1 MWIQRY
7 GFSQDVIYFFF
18 FIVVLSLPSSS
29 SFFFFFYNTLSL
41 KINQLI
47 LFYTIT
53 PQQYS
58 HDRDLMEL
66 KFRVAHF
73 KGTQASITKKVI
85 EKIKGIYIQ
94 RERDERK
101 YHHLEY
107 YSYVQQI
114 QCLPT
119 IYTSHILTNYLN
131 FQLN

>member
-1 MWIQRY
+1 MV
-7 GFSQDVIYFFF
+7 F
-18 FIVVLSLPSSS
+18 LKMSST
-29 SFFFFFYNTLSL
+29 FFFYCGSLSTFFFLFSFFGYNTFSL
-41 KINQLI
+41 KIKQLI

-53 PQQYS
+53 PRQHS

-66 KFRVAHF
+66 EFRVAHF

-85 EKIKGIYIQ
+85 EKIKGINRERERERE

-119 IYTSHILTNYLN
+119 IYTSHILTNYPDL
-131 FQLN
+131 QLN